1 MNRIDWLS
9 ELAPRLID
17 LSADFRLRD
26 AADYERW
33 YGHAHAVPNWLPR
46 FTYGLPELHR
56 DALRK
61 ASHVSGVGCNATATI
76 LALYP
81 LFKAGIVDLSRDVIV
96 EVKVG
101 SSEGGHRESP
111 ASHHPERSHSVRSYA
126 PIGHRHTAEVMQE
139 LSVENEAPSIHL
151 SVTAVEL
158 VRGVLATGHV
168 FLRESLTEQKLW
180 TLYRATYAEEPFV
193 RLVHQRHGIHRVP
206 EPKILA
212 GSNYC
217 DVGFA
222 LDAGSGRVVTLAA
235 LDNLVKGAA
244 GSAVQSMNVM
254 FGFEETAGLRF
265 PGLHPI

>member
-1 MNRIDWLS
+1 M
-9 ELAPRLID
+9 
-17 LSADFRLRD
+17 
-26 AADYERW
+26 
-33 YGHAHAVPNWLPR
+33 
-46 FTYGLPELHR
+46 
-56 DALRK
+56 
-61 ASHVSGVGCNATATI
+61 
-76 LALYP
+76 
-81 LFKAGIVDLSRDVIV
+81 
-96 EVKVG
+96 
-101 SSEGGHRESP
+101 
-111 ASHHPERSHSVRSYA
+111 
-126 PIGHRHTAEVMQE
+126 
-139 LSVENEAPSIHL
+139 ENEAPSIHL